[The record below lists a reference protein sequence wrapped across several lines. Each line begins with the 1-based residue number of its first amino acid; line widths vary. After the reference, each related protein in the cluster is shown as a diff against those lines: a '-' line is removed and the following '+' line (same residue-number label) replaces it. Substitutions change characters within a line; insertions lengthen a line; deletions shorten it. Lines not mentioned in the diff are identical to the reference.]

1 MTASNPRQ
9 AAPSALPDGGTQPQA
24 AATGEPQDRNS
35 GRPRFVIEIWASP
48 QLREQDP
55 GRALSL
61 SEALGRRPGARRDRE
76 PDPEPE
82 IEP

>member
-1 MTASNPRQ
+1 VNASDPRQ
-9 AAPSALPDGGTQPQA
+9 AAPSALPDGDKQPQA
-24 AATGEPQDRNS
+24 AVTGEPQDRNS
-35 GRPRFVIEIWASP
+35 GRPRFIIEVWASP
-48 QLREQDP
+48 QLRELNP

-61 SEALGRRPGARRDRE
+61 SEALGRRAAAGRDRE